1 MRGDDVAELQVRLA
15 QLGFNPGRI
24 DGIFGPT
31 LELALTDFQ
40 RNCGLTTN
48 GTLTYATL
56 RELTRM
62 TLSTA
67 DRHLVNDARDLAGFD
82 DLPSGPL
89 VLCGASALTT
99 MIADMLSA
107 RFDVRNQRG
116 TSDDAVARYANAERA
131 SLVLSAQV
139 VDGRKGLHLH
149 YWASYRS
156 HSRQGEQLASAL
168 AIALTR
174 LEQLPAV
181 EVTGMALPLMR
192 ETTMT
197 TVRIEHEELSDTAL
211 HEISIIV
218 VQVLSEIFHK

>member
-40 RNCGLTTN
+40 RNCGLTTD

-82 DLPSGPL
+82 DVPPGPL
-89 VLCGASALTT
+89 VLCGASPLTT
-99 MIADMLSA
+99 LITELLPAL
-107 RFDVRNQRG
+107 DVRNQRG
-116 TSDDAVARYANAERA
+116 TSDEVVARYANAEGA
-131 SLVLSAQV
+131 SLVLSAQIV
-139 VDGRKGLHLH
+139 AGLKGLHLH

-168 AIALTR
+168 ATALTR
-174 LEQLPAV
+174 REQLPAV

-197 TVRIEHEELSDTAL
+197 TLRIEHEELSDAAL
-211 HEISIIV
+211 YDISVIV
-218 VQVLSEIFHK
+218 VQVLSEVFHR